1 MSYYITKIL
10 IFDDMESIEITQ
22 DDIQLAAL
30 SKIIMSL
37 KPTNGKHIYKINVET
52 LEISRLI
59 GNDYKSYVASLSERK
74 EDIVPKLNHLYCA
87 AKSPEKAA
95 IQFGKILQ
103 SLSEQYENID

>member
-1 MSYYITKIL
+1 
-10 IFDDMESIEITQ
+10 MESIEITQ

-30 SKIIMSL
+30 SKIIMGL

>member
-1 MSYYITKIL
+1 
-10 IFDDMESIEITQ
+10 MESIEITQ

-30 SKIIMSL
+30 SKIIMGL
-37 KPTNGKHIYKINVET
+37 KPTNGKNIYKINVET

-59 GNDYKSYVASLSERK
+59 GNDYKNYVASLSERK
-74 EDIVPKLNHLYCA
+74 EDVVPKLNHLYCA

-95 IQFGKILQ
+95 IKFGKILQ

>member
-1 MSYYITKIL
+1 
-10 IFDDMESIEITQ
+10 MESIEITQ
-22 DDIQLAAL
+22 DDIQLTAL
-30 SKIIMSL
+30 RKIIMSL

-59 GNDYKSYVASLSERK
+59 GNDYKSYVASLSERE
-74 EDIVPKLNHLYCA
+74 EDIVPKLNHLSCA